1 MPAANEPRGAKPGM
15 IERNGGPN
23 LSALGLADTMG
34 KRCFIE
40 LQGLLVVSFTR
51 LRCVAT
57 ICKLPC
63 GQR

>member
-34 KRCFIE
+34 KRRFIE
-40 LQGLLVVSFTR
+40 RRAPGGLICKHLQGQ
-51 LRCVAT
+51 
-57 ICKLPC
+57 
-63 GQR
+63 G

>member
-34 KRCFIE
+34 KHGFIPRSVPDGLCFTPDLLLCAH
-40 LQGLLVVSFTR
+40 LQL
-51 LRCVAT
+51 
-57 ICKLPC
+57 
-63 GQR
+63 Q

>member
-34 KRCFIE
+34 NHRFIKRCALYGQICTRQSG
-40 LQGLLVVSFTR
+40 QG
-51 LRCVAT
+51 
-57 ICKLPC
+57 
-63 GQR
+63 